1 MLRSF
6 SQNMII
12 SNLNKMKASHRHI
25 SCLPILRAK
34 LDISPLKKASM
45 PMFRD
50 QLKNCN
56 RIVVKMGS
64 AVITREDETGVAL
77 GRLAAIVEQVSEL
90 QNVGKEM
97 MIITSGAVA
106 FGRQT
111 LRNELSMQQTMRDS
125 LKFNTRRM
133 GFIDSRACAAVGQ
146 GGLLSLYEEMFNQY
160 GLTVAQVLLTK
171 PDLQNNGSRAN
182 LRATMEELIRMNCVP
197 IINANDA
204 VVPPLGPEVDLAGM
218 TPWTKSTLALK
229 DNDSLAAL
237 LAVEMNADLLVILSD
252 VDGIYTAPP
261 KEEHSRLLSIFR
273 PSDKNLVRFG
283 ASDSKVG
290 TGGMES
296 KVNASLYALEGG
308 TSVVIANGQFKEINT
323 VNDIV
328 NGKKI
333 GTFFTYAERDI
344 VPIEDQ
350 AVRARAGSKA
360 LANLTPNER
369 AQIIQQLA
377 ELIQENHHEILTAN
391 QKDME
396 AARRDG
402 TMAASLISRLA
413 LTPQK
418 LNVLTEGLR
427 QIAESSK
434 NILGRPIRATRVGDG
449 LDLHQ
454 ITVPIGVLLV
464 IFESRP
470 DCLPQV
476 AALSIASGNGLLLKG
491 GKEAKHSNEFLQ
503 TLVEKALSLH
513 GVNCSGAI
521 TLVDSKDEVSD
532 LLRMKEHIDLVIPRG
547 SSEMIANIK
556 EQSKDI
562 PVLGHAEGICHV
574 FVDRD
579 ADMETAVRVV
589 IDSKCNYPAACNAME
604 TLLVD
609 KTLFGTTAFDELLQA
624 LKNNNVKAH
633 AGPRLSRELPFG
645 PVPAHS
651 LRKEYS
657 DMECAIELVENV
669 DDAIKHIE
677 NHGSSHTDSI
687 ITENEATAS
696 KFLKNVDSACVFH
709 NASTRFADGYRFG
722 LGAEVGISTT
732 KIHARG
738 PVGVEGLLTTKWV
751 LKGHG
756 HCVTDFGE
764 GGQYQY
770 IHQELDTG
778 A

>member
-1 MLRSF
+1 
-6 SQNMII
+6 
-12 SNLNKMKASHRHI
+12 
-25 SCLPILRAK
+25 
-34 LDISPLKKASM
+34 
-45 PMFRD
+45 
-50 QLKNCN
+50 
-56 RIVVKMGS
+56 
-64 AVITREDETGVAL
+64 
-77 GRLAAIVEQVSEL
+77 
-90 QNVGKEM
+90 
-97 MIITSGAVA
+97 
-106 FGRQT
+106 
-111 LRNELSMQQTMRDS
+111 
-125 LKFNTRRM
+125 
-133 GFIDSRACAAVGQ
+133 
-146 GGLLSLYEEMFNQY
+146 
-160 GLTVAQVLLTK
+160 
-171 PDLQNNGSRAN
+171 
-182 LRATMEELIRMNCVP
+182 
-197 IINANDA
+197 
-204 VVPPLGPEVDLAGM
+204 
-218 TPWTKSTLALK
+218 
-229 DNDSLAAL
+229 
-237 LAVEMNADLLVILSD
+237 
-252 VDGIYTAPP
+252 
-261 KEEHSRLLSIFR
+261 
-273 PSDKNLVRFG
+273 
-283 ASDSKVG
+283 
-290 TGGMES
+290 
-296 KVNASLYALEGG
+296 VNASLYALEGG

-350 AVRARAGSKA
+350 AIRARAGSKA

-503 TLVEKALSLH
+503 TLVKKALSLH
-513 GVNCSGAI
+513 GVICSGAI

-624 LKNNNVKAH
+624 LKNSNVKAH
-633 AGPRLSRELPFG
+633 AGPRLSHELPFG